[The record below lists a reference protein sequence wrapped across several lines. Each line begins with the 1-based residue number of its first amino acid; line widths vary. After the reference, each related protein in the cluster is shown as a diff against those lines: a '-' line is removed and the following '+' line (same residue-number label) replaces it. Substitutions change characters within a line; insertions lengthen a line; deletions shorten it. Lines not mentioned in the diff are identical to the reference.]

1 MMRTQRIVL
10 GMLAAACLI
19 SSNAATAQRK
29 HKQKSPPKAA
39 VKAAAAKPMSVMPP
53 LGAPHPLRLPP
64 IVERTLPN
72 GLRLVLLEDHTQP
85 ALWLRL
91 ALPAGSIRDPRNR
104 VGLAQ
109 MTAALLT
116 KGTMTR
122 SEAQIADIVDGLGAS
137 IGAGADSDYFTV
149 SASGLSTYRDTL
161 FDLFADITLRPTFP
175 IVEIDRYRTIMLSN
189 ITQSLA
195 DGGTLADI
203 AFSRRLYGAH
213 PYGDFSAGTPV
224 SLPDITQQDL
234 SAFHQTY
241 FSPSVATLFVAGDI
255 TLEQATAK
263 ATAAFGEWERK
274 SVPSLPAPPKA
285 SPDASQAQITLIDR
299 PGSAQT
305 QIRIGTVI
313 AGASDP
319 KRYIASVASFILGV
333 GNDNGRLTREVRV
346 KRGLTYSIGS
356 DFGRRAQAG
365 AFEISTFTKTPS
377 TAEVLR
383 LALAETSKLAQDPPA
398 DSELVESKTLLNGSF
413 ALSVA
418 TTPGLLGRLQT
429 ATLYGAGASD
439 LTLRASRIQ
448 AVTPT
453 QVSDIL
459 HNLNMRGAQI
469 VLVGDAKA
477 IEKDIRPFGKV
488 TVIPADSIDLLSPT
502 LLPVRGTGTETA
514 PIKPTAAETEA
525 GKALLAATIK
535 AFGGDAF
542 LNLKQYQLKG
552 KGELSPPGQEI
563 KLPVNDATLT
573 FSLPNRSRYDLKTT
587 FGNIVLAT
595 GKDGTGWIS
604 ALGQIQDAPQGV
616 GNIGDPTDL
625 LRRAA
630 NGGYTVRPLSDKEAS
645 KPINEADGKALRG
658 FTLTD
663 AANRTTHIYAEA
675 ESGLVRRVV
684 VPDNKGSVTIF
695 LGNYHETEGV
705 MLPGS
710 LQITQNGKT
719 FITLS
724 FDTFAVNKPV
734 EDALFA
740 RPK

>member
-1 MMRTQRIVL
+1 MMRTFRNAVGL
-10 GMLAAACLI
+10 LTVVCLLPG
-19 SSNAATAQRK
+19 SMATAQK
-29 HKQKSPPKAA
+29 AHKKPPKTTGKTGV
-39 VKAAAAKPMSVMPP
+39 VKPTGVIPP
-53 LGAPHPLRLPP
+53 LGPTRPLRLPA

-91 ALPAGSIRDPRNR
+91 ALPAGSIRDPRSR

-116 KGTMTR
+116 KGTTTR
-122 SEAQIADIVDGLGAS
+122 TEAQIADTVDGLGAS
-137 IGAGADSDYFTV
+137 IGAGADSDFFTV
-149 SASGLSTYRDTL
+149 SSSGLSAYRDTL

-175 IVEIDRYRTIMLSN
+175 TVEIDRYRTITLNN
-189 ITQSLA
+189 ITQALA

-203 AFSRRLYGAH
+203 AFSRRLYGGH
-213 PYGDFSAGTPV
+213 PYGDFSSGTPV

-234 SAFHQTY
+234 TTFHRTY
-241 FSPSVATLFVAGDI
+241 FAPNVATLFVAGDI
-255 TLEQATAK
+255 TLDQATAK

-274 SVPSLPAPPKA
+274 SVPSLPSPPKTGTVTTA
-285 SPDASQAQITLIDR
+285 PQITLVDR

-346 KRGLTYSIGS
+346 KRGLTYSIAS

-383 LALAETSKLAQDPPA
+383 LSLAEAAKLAQAPPA
-398 DSELVESKTLLNGSF
+398 AGELVESKTLLNGSF

-429 ATLYGAGASD
+429 ATLYGNGASD

-448 AVTPT
+448 AVTPV
-453 QVSDIL
+453 QVSEALRDL
-459 HNLNMRGAQI
+459 NLRGAQI

-477 IEKDIRPFGKV
+477 IEKDLRAFGKV
-488 TVIPADSIDLLSPT
+488 NVIPADSLDLLSPT
-502 LLPVRGTGTETA
+502 LLPQKSSGSEPA
-514 PIKPTAAETEA
+514 PNKPTSAEIEA
-525 GKALLAATIK
+525 GKALIAATIK
-535 AFGGDAF
+535 AHGGDAF
-542 LNLKQYQLKG
+542 LNLKEYELKG
-552 KGELSPPGQEI
+552 KGELSPPGQDI
-563 KLPVNDATLT
+563 KLPVDTATLT

-587 FGNIVLAT
+587 FGSIVLAT
-595 GKDGTGWIS
+595 GKDGSGWIS
-604 ALGQIQDAPQGV
+604 ALGQIQDAPQGA
-616 GNIGDPTDL
+616 GNIGDPMDL
-625 LRRAA
+625 LRKAA
-630 NGGYTVRPLSDKEAS
+630 SSGYTVRPLPESVKVPAET
-645 KPINEADGKALRG
+645 DGKALRG
-658 FTLTD
+658 FTVTD
-663 AANRTTHIYAEA
+663 PTNHTTRLYTEVDT
-675 ESGLVRRVV
+675 GLVRRVIV
-684 VPDNKGSVTIF
+684 TESKGNVTIL
-695 LGNYHETEGV
+695 LGSYHDTEGV
-705 MLPGS
+705 QLPGF
-710 LQITQNGKT
+710 LQVTQNGKT
-719 FITLS
+719 FLS
-724 FDTFAVNKPV
+724 LTFDTFAVNKPV
-734 EDALFA
+734 NDSLFA